1 MEAEQE
7 VNSASSA
14 SPSIPS
20 RTQASAKAK
29 TKPLT
34 PNQKT
39 QPHSAN
45 PSPSQS
51 PAASPSYNLNS
62 RFNIPVLPEYHGGQN
77 PPDDGSIASA
87 VLLGIQEL
95 ERQQEQLELKRQR
108 QVQNIQ
114 RENPFEITA
123 HANANVANH
132 RHNTVSWSGPGKYN
146 RPQDHSGVPMTVHV
160 TGDADDELTTESEMR
175 DVQPVSSG
183 KRHSRINSIGKLLK
197 TPLKPIRRTISDK
210 FNVDPTPTRNPSEQ
224 RMNPIIFGSL
234 HKLGRNNKWQ
244 KRWFES
250 YGKELKY
257 FKSKKK
263 EKCLATLDLLR
274 VGSILMDFSDTSGCT
289 FTIEVAE
296 RQYYLCADT
305 KERAQD
311 WVITLNRAKEARAQ
325 VGGLKLIDP
334 NFGYEGKR
342 QLQLR
347 SRSGSDSD
355 DENIVTTRVVMN
367 AARPRTKGLGK
378 EEFSVMEKSMEEE
391 ERNIDGHFMTTNTA
405 TSPSAGSRSI
415 TSSSPRHPFQNARLN
430 QLSLLHM
437 NAQNDVA
444 VRWTKQRSA
453 VQNWGRRLSRW
464 TKRMTMVRCVIKDDI
479 VHLNNMIHHHQR
491 ALVAED
497 LHDDSE
503 EDDTEEPFIDLDIAR
518 YSHCQESYIDRDAQ
532 RSYDFGD
539 NSANSL
545 QPSTSWRVQ
554 TSDLVASTGSSI
566 QSSTGR
572 ISPILADDDSRIIA

>member
-1 MEAEQE
+1 
-7 VNSASSA
+7 
-14 SPSIPS
+14 
-20 RTQASAKAK
+20 
-29 TKPLT
+29 
-34 PNQKT
+34 
-39 QPHSAN
+39 
-45 PSPSQS
+45 
-51 PAASPSYNLNS
+51 
-62 RFNIPVLPEYHGGQN
+62 
-77 PPDDGSIASA
+77 
-87 VLLGIQEL
+87 
-95 ERQQEQLELKRQR
+95 
-108 QVQNIQ
+108 
-114 RENPFEITA
+114 
-123 HANANVANH
+123 
-132 RHNTVSWSGPGKYN
+132 
-146 RPQDHSGVPMTVHV
+146 
-160 TGDADDELTTESEMR
+160 
-175 DVQPVSSG
+175 
-183 KRHSRINSIGKLLK
+183 
-197 TPLKPIRRTISDK
+197 
-210 FNVDPTPTRNPSEQ
+210 
-224 RMNPIIFGSL
+224 MNPIIFGSL

-518 YSHCQESYIDRDAQ
+518 YSHCQESYIDVSQGIYR
-532 RSYDFGD
+532 
-539 NSANSL
+539 
-545 QPSTSWRVQ
+545 
-554 TSDLVASTGSSI
+554 
-566 QSSTGR
+566 GR
-572 ISPILADDDSRIIA
+572 IIFVRD